1 MQDSLKL
8 IVYVVFVSCTWVH
21 DVSEIELEVVA
32 AAVADIDGAAG
43 SEARSAGS
51 EYGAAPGV
59 AL

>member
-8 IVYVVFVSCTWVH
+8 IVFVSCTWVH

-43 SEARSAGS
+43 AEARGAGS